1 MKKKHS
7 LIFGLLINLFLV
19 VSCSSY
25 TNVNDDDGN
34 NEQNIEEEITM
45 KELKLKIND
54 NIVDVDW
61 ENNESVDDLT
71 NKVGDSLIIEC
82 SRYGGFEQ
90 VGSLDRTIVSNDERM
105 TSSIGDI
112 YLYNSSNIVIFY
124 GQNTWSYTKLGHI
137 SNMTNQEIIT
147 LLDVPSI
154 EVELFLNN

>member
-1 MKKKHS
+1 MKKKYS

-25 TNVNDDDGN
+25 TNVNDDSN

-71 NKVGDSLIIEC
+71 NKVGDSLTIEC

-90 VGSLDRTIVSNDERM
+90 VGSLGRTIVSNDERM

-137 SNMTNQEIIT
+137 SNMTDQEIIT

>member
-71 NKVGDSLIIEC
+71 NKVDDSLIIEC

-90 VGSLDRTIVSNDERM
+90 VGLLDRTIVSNDERM